1 MVRLDDF
8 IMGIRESSVLT
19 ENKFTLLSHGRSGEV
34 VQTEFSGVYVIVDN
48 GYLDWSC
55 TVPPMTMTNVIS
67 EIRWSRWVE
76 SIRKDV
82 ECTFGILKGRWRILK
97 SGIRLH
103 GVLKVDDVW
112 KTCCSLHNWLLDIDG
127 LNNEWVNGVHVIVGS
142 DWDGPMGRSDF
153 EGVRVDIPYS
163 IARLSTNLDPRNYDL
178 SGMGPG
184 VDVVGRINDF
194 AARESEERVRQQ
206 LRSSISNM
214 SLTEFRRRLIVH
226 FDILFKENKIV
237 WPKNN

>member
-1 MVRLDDF
+1 M
-8 IMGIRESSVLT
+8 
-19 ENKFTLLSHGRSGEV
+19 
-34 VQTEFSGVYVIVDN
+34 
-48 GYLDWSC
+48 
-55 TVPPMTMTNVIS
+55 
-67 EIRWSRWVE
+67 
-76 SIRKDV
+76 
-82 ECTFGILKGRWRILK
+82 
-97 SGIRLH
+97 
-103 GVLKVDDVW
+103 
-112 KTCCSLHNWLLDIDG
+112 HNWLLDIDG

-153 EGVRVDIPYS
+153 EGVREDIPYS

-184 VDVVGRINDF
+184 VDVVGGINDF